1 MWAEDVRL
9 EETKEPHGK
18 LELWVIVIIA
28 INIICFAAV
37 FFCVMEAL
45 VEKRYDESYYRV
57 ENASKKTNAGNFLRE
72 NQR

>member
-1 MWAEDVRL
+1 MWIGRH
-9 EETKEPHGK
+9 ETGRGEANDN
-18 LELWVIVIIA
+18 LRFRVIVIIA

-57 ENASKKTNAGNFLRE
+57 ENASKKTNAGNFLHE